1 MADWQDRVI
10 AERTELSVKLTA
22 LAALISRRDQFEA
35 LADKDKRL
43 LRDQRSAML
52 EYIEIL
58 DARIARFTEE
68 PAAFDELAAK

>member
-22 LAALISRRDQFEA
+22 LAAFISRRDPQFEA
-35 LADKDKRL
+35 LADIDKRL
-43 LRDQRSAML
+43 LRDQCSAML

-58 DARIARFTEE
+58 DARMSNGGGR
-68 PAAFDELAAK
+68 EL